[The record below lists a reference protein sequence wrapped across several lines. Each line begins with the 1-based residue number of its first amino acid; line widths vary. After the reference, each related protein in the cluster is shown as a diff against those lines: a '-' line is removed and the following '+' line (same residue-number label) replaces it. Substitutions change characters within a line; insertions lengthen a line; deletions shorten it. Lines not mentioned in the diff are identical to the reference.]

1 MKWDEVEISDIDSH
15 YRKKIISATIYIKT
29 QEQSLNI
36 MDDTELLNHIRPV
49 QKPLKIV
56 KSKKF
61 RTGWNPLEKEENIVK
76 IKGKIIQGRSEVGTW
91 QGVSS

>member
-56 KSKKF
+56 KSKK
-61 RTGWNPLEKEENIVK
+61 NLEQDGTYWKRKK
-76 IKGKIIQGRSEVGTW
+76 IQQK
-91 QGVSS
+91 